1 MMLATRQSCIIACR
15 KRRGFA
21 LVVTLSLM
29 VLLTVVAVGLLSL
42 SAVSLRASS
51 RGEAM
56 SAARANARMALM
68 LALGTL
74 QKELGPD
81 QRISAPGGQQLGE
94 EDKSSGGRWIGVYD
108 AWPVGKETRPSPAFR
123 RWLDQN
129 MRYPMDA
136 AMRGE
141 DGRVRV
147 LITANPDGT
156 VRGVRM
162 VMPSTSPSLNSGT
175 TRPFNGARLPAFPP
189 GADPNGVTIEL
200 TVDYVLIRPGR

>member
-1 MMLATRQSCIIACR
+1 MPP
-15 KRRGFA
+15 
-21 LVVTLSLM
+21 VTLPEGFQL
-29 VLLTVVAVGLLSL
+29 GG
-42 SAVSLRASS
+42 RATPPPG
-51 RGEAM
+51 RP
-56 SAARANARMALM
+56 AARGLDTTVDPRFLEGRMAADPM
-68 LALGTL
+68 ARVTG
-74 QKELGPD
+74 
-81 QRISAPGGQQLGE
+81 AN
-94 EDKSSGGRWIGVYD
+94 
-108 AWPVGKETRPSPAFR
+108 VGADWRAAFR